1 MEGFGCMTLDS
12 SGCGCVASAVTEQSC
27 GDIQKEMEDRATG
40 HDLWIK
46 AGAMLFFSFCP
57 LVFFSVCSTCQALK
71 NAACSDNLSF
81 SFPSSQG
88 RE

>member
-1 MEGFGCMTLDS
+1 MEGFGCMTLGS

-46 AGAMLFFSFCP
+46 AGAMFFSPF
-57 LVFFSVCSTCQALK
+57 VF
-71 NAACSDNLSF
+71 LSF
-81 SFPSSQG
+81 SQCAALVKH
-88 RE
+88 